1 MMKIRYAIL
10 LFFICSFGFSQEMRL
25 TLDWEEILTD
35 ANAPLNS
42 ALELSQNE
50 DGSWS
55 YLAQWEVNQPVLE
68 TSVRLKDV
76 VYESLPSSQLSKLN
90 RNRIASEISYSLQ
103 TGQARDQ
110 YYAVLNVTP
119 FIVENGQYKRIKSA
133 TVTYAFAKAYNTRS
147 SIPLT
152 NSILASGDYY
162 KFYVEETGVHQI
174 TRNFLQSMGMSLDG
188 IDPQTIKVYGLGG
201 SPLPLRNSDNGDEVF
216 DLREIP
222 IQVVGGE
229 DGSFNGNDH
238 ILFFGESSRKFHEE
252 LNTNVN
258 PYTDRSY
265 YYVTAGGNEGLR
277 VQPMSQPPGAPNA
290 TFTSFDDYQFH
301 EEDLENIVLVGRR
314 WFGEQFNIEN
324 EQTFEFSFPNVVTS
338 QVAKLRVLLAAASES
353 QTSFEVAVNGSSVGT
368 VILTPIS
375 NIVLAQGGTF
385 EVDIPISSP
394 DVTITLTYNNGG
406 NPSSLGYLDYI
417 SLDVPRALQGTG
429 EQINFKKN
437 EAATLSGL
445 GEYVFSNAADY
456 TQIWDV
462 TDQTSITT
470 TINDG
475 GQGEVRFRSQLGTLR
490 HFVAV
495 TPSDYFTPFRESNNT
510 RVANQDLKGTVF
522 QNENGDF
529 QDIDYLMVTGDLL
542 RPQAERLAAH
552 NRNFRGLNVKVVT
565 LNEIYEEFGS
575 GSQDIGAIRNF
586 VKYIYDNASSEEN
599 RIKYLCLFGDG
610 SVDYKDRLFGNNNII
625 PTFQTFQSFSLATSI
640 MSDDF
645 YGFMD
650 PNEGFVERIG
660 NGNPNPSGAN
670 DRLDIAVGRIIA
682 DTPSLAT
689 TVVDKIIGYDTRE
702 SFGRWRNNFVM
713 ISDDA
718 DDDGAAGFGLQE
730 NLDALSDEIENQRP
744 STNVIKIHSDAF
756 QQQSSAGGDRYPQVN
771 ETISNALEVG
781 SLVVTYLGHGG
792 EELLASEA
800 IITQNEV
807 DELANDERLP
817 LLITVT
823 CEFTKFDNPLRPTGG
838 EGFIWSPEGG
848 VVAMVATTREIFVSV
863 GVDFNDEIAAEIF
876 GFNNNEL
883 VSIAEHVRLAKNQ
896 VAASQ
901 RRVIF
906 FLGDPA
912 MRLAFPKPDIRLTA
926 VNDVPVGQDLPTLR
940 ALDRVK
946 INGIVTSEQGQVIS
960 NYTGVLAVTLYDKDV
975 QRQTLGNDGTTD
987 TSGNLLLL
995 DFKTLGAVLY
1005 RGQASVVNGQFEFEF
1020 IMPRDTAIPLGQ
1032 GRLNFYSER
1041 LGILEDQAG
1050 VNRDIVIGGLNED
1063 APPDNLGPRIRLFM
1077 NDESFVNG
1085 GITDDSPIILA
1096 KLEDENG
1103 INTAGGI
1110 GHDIV
1115 AILDGD
1121 ETNPIIMND
1130 FYETEVDDFTRG
1142 TATRRLRDL
1151 EEGLHTLTFIAWDV
1165 YNNSSRAELQFVVV
1179 GDGELQLEN
1188 VLNYPNPFVNYTEF
1202 WFNHNRPFEPL
1213 DVQVQIFTVSGKVV
1227 KTINQ
1232 TVINEGFLSRD
1243 IVWDGLDDFGQAI
1256 GKGVYVYKIT
1266 VNSTLTNKRVEKFEK
1281 LVIL

>member
-1 MMKIRYAIL
+1 MMKILSSI
-10 LFFICSFGFSQEMRL
+10 FIFLICALGFSQETRL
-25 TLDWEEILTD
+25 SLDWEEIIKDTS
-35 ANAPLNS
+35 APLS
-42 ALELSQNE
+42 SSLQLSQNE
-50 DGSWS
+50 EGLWMYMS
-55 YLAQWEVNQPVLE
+55 QWGVNQPILE
-68 TSVRLKDV
+68 NSVQLENV
-76 VYESLPSSQLSKLN
+76 VYETIPTSQLSKLN
-90 RNRIASEISYSLQ
+90 KNKIESDLSYTLQ
-103 TGQARDQ
+103 TGQARDK
-110 YYAVLNVTP
+110 YYAILNVTP
-119 FIVENGQYKRIKSA
+119 FVVVNGQYKRIKSA
-133 TVTYAFAKAYNTRS
+133 EVSYAFAKASNARS
-147 SIPLT
+147 SIAIT
-152 NSILASGDYY
+152 NSILATGDYY
-162 KFYVEETGVHQI
+162 KFYVEGTGVHQI

-201 SPLPLRNSDNGDEVF
+201 SPLPLRNSENEDSVF

-222 IQVVGGE
+222 IQVVGEG
-229 DGSFNGNDH
+229 DGAFSGNDH
-238 ILFFGESSRKFHEE
+238 VLFFGESSRKFHQE

-258 PYTDRSY
+258 PYSDRSY
-265 YYVTAGGNEGLR
+265 YYITAGGNEGLR
-277 VQPMSQPPGAPNA
+277 VQPMSQPAGAANA
-290 TFTSFDDYQFH
+290 TFTTFDDYQFH
-301 EEDLENIVLVGRR
+301 EEDLESIVLIGRR
-314 WFGEQFNIEN
+314 WFGEQFNVEN
-324 EQTFEFSFPNVVTS
+324 EQSFEFTFPNIVSS
-338 QVAKLRVLLAAASES
+338 QMATLKVRLAAASES
-353 QTSFEVAVNGSSVGT
+353 QTSFEIAVNGSSVGT
-368 VILTPIS
+368 AILLPIN
-375 NIVLAQGGTF
+375 NISLATGRNF
-385 EVDIPISSP
+385 EVDIPISSEE
-394 DVTITLTYNNGG
+394 VTITLTYNNGG
-406 NPSSLGYLDYI
+406 NPSSLGYLDFI
-417 SLDVPRALQGTG
+417 SLDVPRGLQGTG
-429 EQINFKKN
+429 TQINFKKN

-445 GEYVFSNAADY
+445 GEYVFSNASDY

-462 TDQTSITT
+462 TDQEAITT
-470 TINDG
+470 TINEG
-475 GQGEVRFRSQLGTLR
+475 GQGAINFKSPLGTLR
-490 HFVAV
+490 RFVAV
-495 TPSDYFTPFRESNNT
+495 TPSDYFIPFRESSNT
-510 RVANQDLKGTVF
+510 RVANQDLKGTIFQNDNGVF
-522 QNENGDF
+522 QDV
-529 QDIDYLMVTGDLL
+529 DYLMITGDLL
-542 RPQAERLAAH
+542 RPQAERLAQH
-552 NRNFRGLNVKVVT
+552 NKSFRGLNVKVVT
-565 LNEIYEEFGS
+565 LNDIYEEFGS
-575 GSQDIGAIRNF
+575 GRQDIGAIRNF
-586 VKYIYDNASSEEN
+586 VKYIYDNASSEAN
-599 RIKYLCLFGDG
+599 RIQYLCLFGDA
-610 SVDYKDRLFGNNNII
+610 SVDYKDRLFGNNNIVA
-625 PTFQTFQSFSLATSI
+625 TFQRNESFSLATSY

-645 YGFMD
+645 FGLMD
-650 PNEGFVERIG
+650 PNEGLVTTQ
-660 NGNPNPSGAN
+660 
-670 DRLDIAVGRIIA
+670 DKLDIAVGRILA

-689 TVVDKIIGYDTRE
+689 TIVDKIIGYDAR
-702 SFGRWRNNFVM
+702 SSYGRWRNNFVM

-718 DDDGAAGFGLQE
+718 DESGEGHFGLQV

-756 QQQSSAGGDRYPQVN
+756 QQESSAGGDRYPQVN
-771 ETISNALEVG
+771 ETISNSIEIG

-792 EELLASEA
+792 EELLASET
-800 IITQNEV
+800 IVTQNEI

-838 EGFIWSPEGG
+838 EGFIWSSNGG
-848 VVAMVATTREIFVSV
+848 AVAMVATTREIFVTL
-863 GVDFNDEIAAEIF
+863 GVEFNDVIAAEIF
-876 GFNNNEL
+876 GFNNSEIL
-883 VSIAEHVRLAKNQ
+883 SVAEHVRRAKNDVQ
-896 VAASQ
+896 DNSGQ

-912 MRLAFPKPDIRLTA
+912 MILAFPKPDIRLTA
-926 VNDVPVGQDLPTLR
+926 VNDIPVGADLPTLR

-946 INGIVTSEQGQVIS
+946 INGIVTSELGQVIS
-960 NYTGVLAVTLYDKDV
+960 NYTGTLAVTLYDKDI
-975 QRQTLGNDGTTD
+975 QRQTLGNDGTEI
-987 TSGNLLLL
+987 GGELAIL
-995 DFKTLGAVLY
+995 DFKTLGAILY

-1020 IMPRDTAIPLGQ
+1020 IMPRDTAIPLGN

-1050 VNRDIVIGGLNED
+1050 VNRDIIIGGLNED

-1110 GHDIV
+1110 GHDII

-1121 ETNPIIMND
+1121 ETNPLNMND

-1179 GDGELQLEN
+1179 GDGKLQLEN

-1243 IVWDGLDDFGQAI
+1243 IVWDGLDDFGGAI

-1266 VNSTLTNKRVEKFEK
+1266 VKSTLTNKRVEKFEK

>member
-1 MMKIRYAIL
+1 MKIRYAIL
-10 LFFICSFGFSQEMRL
+10 LFFISSLGFSQEKRL
-25 TLDWEEILTD
+25 SLDWEKMLVDVNT
-35 ANAPLNS
+35 PLNRS
-42 ALELSQNE
+42 LHFTQNE
-50 DGSWS
+50 DASWS
-55 YLAQWEVNQPVLE
+55 YLTQWEVNQPILSS
-68 TSVRLKDV
+68 SVSINDV
-76 VYESLPSSQLSKLN
+76 VYEPIPSSQLSILDKSK
-90 RNRIASEISYSLQ
+90 IQSEISYTIQ
-103 TGQARDQ
+103 TSKARNT
-110 YYAVLNVTP
+110 YYASLNVSP
-119 FIVENGQYKRIKSA
+119 FIITNGQYKRIKSA
-133 TVTYAFAKAYNTRS
+133 KVMYAFTRASNTIS

-174 TRNFLQSMGMSLDG
+174 TRNFLQSMGMPLDG

-229 DGSFNGNDH
+229 DGTFNGNDH

-252 LNTNVN
+252 LNTNIN
-258 PYTDRSY
+258 PYSDRSY
-265 YYVTAGGNEGLR
+265 YYVTAGGSEGLR
-277 VQPMSQPPGAPNA
+277 VQPMSQPSGTPDA
-290 TFTSFDDYQFH
+290 TFTTFDDYQFH
-301 EEDLENIVLVGRR
+301 EEDTENIVLVGRR

-324 EQTFEFSFPNVVTS
+324 EQTFDFTFPNIVSS
-338 QVAKLRVLLAAASES
+338 QTAALRVLLAAASES
-353 QTSFEVAVNGSSVGT
+353 QTSFEIAVNGSSVGT
-368 VILTPIS
+368 AILNPINDIS
-375 NIVLAQGGTF
+375 LATGRTF
-385 EVDIPISSP
+385 EIDIPISTP
-394 DVTITLTYNNGG
+394 DVTITITYNNGG

-445 GEYVFSNAADY
+445 GEYVFSNASDY
-456 TQIWDV
+456 SQIWDV

-470 TINDG
+470 TLNDG
-475 GQGEVRFRSQLGTLR
+475 GQGNISFRSQLGTLR
-490 HFVAV
+490 RFVAV

-510 RVANQDLKGTVF
+510 RVANQNLKGTIF
-522 QNENGDF
+522 QNNSGAF
-529 QDIDYLMVTGDLL
+529 QDVDYLMITGDLL
-542 RPQAERLAAH
+542 RPQAERLAEH
-552 NRNFRGLNVKVVT
+552 NRTFRGLNVKVVT
-565 LNEIYEEFGS
+565 LNDIYEEFG
-575 GSQDIGAIRNF
+575 GGRQDIGAIRNL
-586 VKYIYDNASSEEN
+586 VKYVYDNASSESN

-625 PTFQTFQSFSLATSI
+625 PSFQTEQSFSLASSI
-640 MSDDF
+640 VSDDYF
-645 YGFMD
+645 GFMD
-650 PNEGFVERIG
+650 PNEGFVEL
-660 NGNPNPSGAN
+660 NGGGN
-670 DRLDIAVGRIIA
+670 DRLDIAVGRIVA

-689 TVVDKIIGYDTRE
+689 TVVDKIISYDTRE
-702 SFGRWRNNFVM
+702 SFGRWRNNLVM

-718 DDDGAAGFGLQE
+718 DEPGQAHYELQV
-730 NLDALSDEIENQRP
+730 NLDALSDEIEEQRP
-744 STNVIKIHSDAF
+744 STNVIKIYSDAF

-771 ETISNALEVG
+771 ETISNALELG

-823 CEFTKFDNPLRPTGG
+823 CEFTKFDNPRRPTGG
-838 EGFIWSPEGG
+838 EGFIWSPDGG
-848 VVAMVATTREIFVSV
+848 AVAMIATTREIFV
-863 GVDFNDEIAAEIF
+863 GLGLDFNDDIAAEIF

-883 VSIAEHVRLAKNQ
+883 VSVAEHVRRAKNQ
-896 VAASQ
+896 EGNSQ

-912 MRLAFPKPDIRLTA
+912 MTLAFPRPDIRLTA
-926 VNDVPVGQDLPTLR
+926 VNDVPVGQELPTLR

-946 INGIVTSEQGQVIS
+946 INGAVTSELGQVIS
-960 NYTGVLAVTLYDKDV
+960 NYTGTLAVTLYDKDI
-975 QRQTLGNDGTTD
+975 QRQTLGNDGTIVD
-987 TSGNLLLL
+987 GELGIL

-1005 RGQASVVNGQFEFEF
+1005 RGQASVTNGQFEFEF
-1020 IMPRDTAIPLGQ
+1020 IMPRDTAIPLGE

-1041 LGILEDQAG
+1041 LGVLEDQAG
-1050 VNRDIVIGGLNED
+1050 VNRDIIIGGLNED

-1115 AILDGD
+1115 AIIDGD
-1121 ETNPIIMND
+1121 ETNPLILND

-1142 TATRRLRDL
+1142 TASRRLRDL

-1232 TVINEGFLSRD
+1232 TVVNEGFLSRD
-1243 IVWDGLDDFGQAI
+1243 IVWDGLDDFGEAI

-1266 VNSTLTNKRVEKFEK
+1266 VKSTLTNKQVEKFEK

>member
-1 MMKIRYAIL
+1 MYEAIP
-10 LFFICSFGFSQEMRL
+10 
-25 TLDWEEILTD
+25 
-35 ANAPLNS
+35 A
-42 ALELSQNE
+42 
-50 DGSWS
+50 
-55 YLAQWEVNQPVLE
+55 
-68 TSVRLKDV
+68 
-76 VYESLPSSQLSKLN
+76 SQLSKLTKSK
-90 RNRIASEISYSLQ
+90 IASKLSYTIQ

-110 YYAVLNVTP
+110 YYAILNVTP
-119 FIVENGQYKRIKSA
+119 FVVVNGQYMRIKSA
-133 TVTYAFAKAYNTRS
+133 EVSYAFAKATNARS
-147 SIPLT
+147 SIPIT
-152 NSILASGDYY
+152 NSLLATGDYY

-201 SPLPLRNSDNGDEVF
+201 SPLPLRNSDNSDSVF

-229 DGSFNGNDH
+229 DGAFNGNDH
-238 ILFFGESSRKFHEE
+238 ILFFGESIRKFHEE
-252 LNTNVN
+252 LDTNIN
-258 PYTDRSY
+258 PYSDRSY
-265 YYVTAGGNEGLR
+265 YYITAGANSGLR
-277 VQPMSQPPGAPNA
+277 VQPMSQPTGAANA
-290 TFTSFDDYQFH
+290 TFTTFDDYQFH
-301 EEDLENIVLVGRR
+301 EEDLENIVLIGRR
-314 WFGEQFNIEN
+314 WFGEKFNVEN
-324 EQTFEFSFPNVVTS
+324 EQSFEFAFPNIAAGQLAS
-338 QVAKLRVLLAAASES
+338 LRILFAAASES
-353 QTSFEVAVNGSSVGT
+353 QTSFEIAVNGASVGT
-368 VILTPIS
+368 AILSPIN
-375 NIVLAQGGTF
+375 NISLATGRTF
-385 EVDIPISSP
+385 EVEVPISSP
-394 DVTITLTYNNGG
+394 EVTITLTYNNGG

-417 SLDVPRALQGTG
+417 SLDVPRNLQGTG

-437 EAATLSGL
+437 ESATLSGL
-445 GEYVFSNAADY
+445 GEYVFSNASGY

-462 TDQTSITT
+462 TNQESITT
-470 TINDG
+470 TINEG
-475 GQGEVRFRSQLGTLR
+475 GQGTINFKSPLGTLR
-490 HFVAV
+490 RFVAV

-510 RVANQDLKGTVF
+510 RVSNQNLKGTIF
-522 QNENGDF
+522 QNDSGAF
-529 QDIDYLMVTGDLL
+529 QDIDYLMITGDLL
-542 RPQAERLAAH
+542 RGQAERLAQH
-552 NRNFRGLNVKVVT
+552 NRSFRGLNVKVVT
-565 LNEIYEEFGS
+565 LDQIYEEFGS
-575 GSQDIGAIRNF
+575 GRQDIGAIRNF
-586 VKYIYDNASSEEN
+586 VKYVYDNATSEAT
-599 RIKYLCLFGDG
+599 RVKYLCLFGDA
-610 SVDYKDRLFGNNNII
+610 SVDYKDRLFGNNNIV
-625 PTFQTFQSFSLATSI
+625 PTFQTFESFSLATSI

-650 PNEGFVERIG
+650 PNEGLVEF
-660 NGNPNPSGAN
+660 SGGN
-670 DRLDIAVGRIIA
+670 DRLDIAVGRVLA

-689 TVVDKIIGYDTRE
+689 TVVDKIINYDAR
-702 SFGRWRNNFVM
+702 SSYGRWRNNFVM

-718 DDDGAAGFGLQE
+718 DEPTLGHYGLQV

-744 STNVIKIHSDAF
+744 STNVIKIHSDSF
-756 QQQSSAGGDRYPQVN
+756 LQESSAGGDRYPQVN
-771 ETISNALEVG
+771 ETISNAIEVG

-792 EELLASEA
+792 EELLASET
-800 IITQNEV
+800 IVTQNEI
-807 DELANDERLP
+807 DDLANDERLP

-838 EGFIWSPEGG
+838 EQFIWSSDGG
-848 VVAMVATTREIFVSV
+848 AVAMVATTREIFVGL
-863 GVDFNDEIAAEIF
+863 GVEFNDVIAAEIF
-876 GFNNNEL
+876 GFNGNEL
-883 VSIAEHVRLAKNQ
+883 VSVAEHVRRAKNQ
-896 VAASQ
+896 VTNSQ

-912 MRLAFPKPDIRLTA
+912 MRLAFPEPDIRLTA
-926 VNDVPVGQDLPTLR
+926 VNDIPVGSNLPTLR

-946 INGIVTSEQGQVIS
+946 INGIVTSELGQVIS
-960 NYTGVLAVTLYDKDV
+960 NYTGTLAVTLFDKDI

-987 TSGNLLLL
+987 NNGNLLLL

-1020 IMPRDTAIPLGQ
+1020 VMPRDTAIPLGN

-1050 VNRDIVIGGLNED
+1050 VNRDIIIGGLNED

-1110 GHDIV
+1110 GHDLI

-1121 ETNPIIMND
+1121 ETNPFNMND
-1130 FYETEVDDFTRG
+1130 FYETDVDDFTKG
-1142 TATRRLRDL
+1142 TASRRLRDL

-1232 TVINEGFLSRD
+1232 TVVNEGFLSRD
-1243 IVWDGLDDFGQAI
+1243 IVWNGLDDFGEAI

-1266 VNSTLTNKRVEKFEK
+1266 VKSALTNKQVEKFEK